1 MKVENKTILIV
12 DDDPDILL
20 GLRVRLKANGYNIF
34 FANDGASALLEASKH
49 IPDLI
54 VLDIGLPGD
63 DGFVVM
69 EKIKRIPLIADI
81 PIVVLS
87 ASDARTNQAR
97 AIAAG
102 AKAFLRKPFDDVEL
116 VALIRD
122 ATVKPRSGE
131 EITLN

>member
-116 VALIRD
+116 VALIGD